1 MKNLT
6 LVLLST
12 CLLLLISCKKENPT
26 SITGHVL
33 EFDTNKPIEGALIYL
48 YGGDSDGNFSNPG
61 AYLEK
66 IDSTISAADGSYHFD
81 LNAAPYPILDLIAHK
96 ELYFSEDVLQG
107 IYRTKDN
114 QIDIVLDPHAWLEL
128 HIKNDMPV
136 DQYDNI
142 SVGNTFGYDDIDI
155 IYGNSIDTIVV
166 GLVKGNNHDVRAIWF
181 VTKGGNTQNY
191 NESIYCPAHDTTTF
205 EIFY

>member
-12 CLLLLISCKKENPT
+12 CLLLLIGCKKETPT

-66 IDSTISAADGSYHFD
+66 IDSTTSAADGSYHFD
-81 LNAAPYPILDLIAHK
+81 LDAAPYPILDLIAHK

-107 IYRTKDN
+107 IYRTRAN
-114 QIDIVLDPHAWLEL
+114 QIDIVLDPHSWLKL
-128 HIKNDMPV
+128 HVKNDMPV
-136 DQYDNI
+136 DEGDII
-142 SVGNTFGYDDIDI
+142 SVWGSWGRRGD
-155 IYGNSIDTIVV
+155 
-166 GLVKGNNHDVRAIWF
+166 L
-181 VTKGGNTQNY
+181 
-191 NESIYCPAHDTTTF
+191 
-205 EIFY
+205 FYLWHLGR

>member
-1 MKNLT
+1 MKNLLFIT
-6 LVLLST
+6 LAIT
-12 CLLLLISCKKENPT
+12 ICFITACKKENPT

-33 EFDTNKPIEGALIYL
+33 EFDTNKPIEGALLYL

-81 LNAAPYPILDLIAHK
+81 LDAAPYPILDLIAHK

-107 IYRTKDN
+107 IYRTRAN
-114 QIDIVLDPHAWLEL
+114 QIDIVLDPHAWLKL
-128 HIKNDMPV
+128 HVKNDMPV
-136 DQYDNI
+136 DEYDKI
-142 SVGNTFGYDDIDI
+142 SVWGSWGGGGDLYELGEEVNELITIKLRGNDSPT
-155 IYGNSIDTIVV
+155 
-166 GLVKGNNHDVRAIWF
+166 VRWN
-181 VTKGGNTQNY
+181 VTKNDIKTSY
-191 NESIYCPAHDTTTF
+191 NQDIYVPAHDTTTF

>member
-1 MKNLT
+1 MKNLLFLT
-6 LVLLST
+6 LIIT
-12 CLLLLISCKKENPT
+12 ICFISACKKENPT

-66 IDSTISAADGSYHFD
+66 IDSTISDADGSYHFD
-81 LNAAPYPILDLIAHK
+81 LVASPYPILDLIAHK

-107 IYRTKDN
+107 IYRTRAN

-136 DQYDNI
+136 DEGDII
-142 SVGNTFGYDDIDI
+142 SVWGSWGGGGTFSTSGILVDELISVKLRGNDSPTVHW
-155 IYGNSIDTIVV
+155 N
-166 GLVKGNNHDVRAIWF
+166 
-181 VTKGGNTQNY
+181 VTKSGIKTSYDQD
-191 NESIYCPAHDTTTF
+191 IYCPAHDTTTF

>member
-1 MKNLT
+1 MKNLLFLT
-6 LVLLST
+6 LAIT
-12 CLLLLISCKKENPT
+12 ICFITACKKENPT
-26 SITGHVL
+26 SIAGHVL

-66 IDSTISAADGSYHFD
+66 IDSTISDADGSYHFD
-81 LNAAPYPILDLIAHK
+81 LDASPYPILDLIAHK

-114 QIDIVLDPHAWLEL
+114 QIDIVLDPHSWLEL

-136 DQYDNI
+136 DEGDFIATAGVAGGESFGGEDVNETYI
-142 SVGNTFGYDDIDI
+142 IKIHGNKEHKITWQVIKSGNQNTYQEF
-155 IYGNSIDTIVV
+155 IYV
-166 GLVKGNNHDVRAIWF
+166 
-181 VTKGGNTQNY
+181 
-191 NESIYCPAHDTTTF
+191 PAHDTTTF